1 VLEMNILIT
10 GGTGFVGKHLIKALH
25 ENGHHTYILTRS
37 PENKQNSELAAF
49 IGYDHDATTLPHI
62 NAVINLA
69 GESLFGYWTKS
80 KKQSILE
87 SRINITQTLVEMIKK
102 MDNKPDVFISGSAVG
117 YFGSSEDKI
126 FTEAT
131 NEAGNDFLAEVAL
144 EWEAVANQAENQLGI
159 RTVLLRFGVI
169 LGTEGAFPLMC
180 LPVKLFAGGKIG
192 TGEQWLSWIHIHDV
206 VRLIQFC
213 LNNSKIEGPVHA
225 TAPNPKRNKDFM
237 RILASVMHRPYWLP
251 VPSSMIHLLI
261 GEMGQLVTKG
271 QYVLPKKAQ
280 DYGFQFNYPHLKEA
294 ISSIEE

>member
-1 VLEMNILIT
+1 MNILLT
-10 GGTGFVGKHLIKALH
+10 GGTGFVGKHLTKALH

-37 PENKQNSELAAF
+37 PENKQNSELATF
-49 IGYDHDATTLPHI
+49 IGYEHDPPTLPHI

-87 SRINITQTLVEMIKK
+87 SRINITQSLVEMIKK

-169 LGTEGAFPLMC
+169 LGNEGAFPLMR

-213 LNNSKIEGPVHA
+213 LNDSKIEGPVHA

-237 RILASVMHRPYWLP
+237 RILASVMHRPYWFP

-280 DYGFQFNYPHLKEA
+280 DHGFQFSYPHLKEA
-294 ISSIEE
+294 INSIEE

>member
-1 VLEMNILIT
+1 MLEMNILIT
-10 GGTGFVGKHLIKALH
+10 GGTGFVGKHLTKALH

-37 PENKQNSELAAF
+37 PENKQNSELATF
-49 IGYDHDATTLPHI
+49 IGYEHEPTTLPHI

-87 SRINITQTLVEMIKK
+87 SRINITQSLVEMIKK

-131 NEAGNDFLAEVAL
+131 NQAGNDFLAEVAL

-159 RTVLLRFGVI
+159 RTVFLRFGVI
-169 LGTEGAFPLMC
+169 LGSEGAFPLMR

-213 LNNSKIEGPVHA
+213 LNDPKIEGPVHA
-225 TAPNPKRNKDFM
+225 TAPYPKRNKDFM

-280 DYGFQFNYPHLKEA
+280 GHGFQFNYPHLKEA
-294 ISSIEE
+294 ISSIEQ